1 MSAPVNENGYV
12 ERSRARAK
20 RKWAGQRRASTRQ
33 PVCGLLPRQ
42 LVLLFPVW
50 EREGVGLVVPSH
62 LAITRQ
68 AVVRSKKPS
77 EVRVPWGCE
86 MAIGWIDIVLMVV

>member
-1 MSAPVNENGYV
+1 MSKDPGASQTEVGRPKKSLNETA
-12 ERSRARAK
+12 RLRARPPG
-20 RKWAGQRRASTRQ
+20 KWSGCLT
-33 PVCGLLPRQ
+33 CGSGR
-42 LVLLFPVW
+42 VLGW
-50 EREGVGLVVPSH
+50 YGVVPSH